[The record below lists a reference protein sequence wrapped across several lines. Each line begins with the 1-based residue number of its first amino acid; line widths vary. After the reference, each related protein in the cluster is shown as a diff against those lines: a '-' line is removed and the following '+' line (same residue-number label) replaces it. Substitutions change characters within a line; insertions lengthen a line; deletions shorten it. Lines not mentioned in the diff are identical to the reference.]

1 MSTGHR
7 TPLVAAALAVAAV
20 VAVPVLVV
28 AAHVFLPGDGAWSHI
43 VATVLP
49 EYVGNSLLLVLGTGL
64 GVLLLGVPAAWLVA
78 TCEFP
83 GRRYFEWALVLP
95 LAMPAYVV
103 AYVYTDLLQ
112 VSGPVQ
118 TWLRELTGWGARDY
132 WFPPIRSLGG
142 AVAVLSLVLYPYVY
156 LLTRAAFLQ
165 QARSLLEASRSLGCT
180 PWQGFRRVAL
190 PLARPALVAGV
201 MLALMEALADFGTVS
216 YFGVPVFTTGIY
228 RAWFSLGDP
237 VAAAKLSALLLLFV
251 LLLLAAERR
260 NRGAMR
266 FHQLTAPGEGAAHR
280 LEGARAAGAVVACGL
295 PLILGFLLPA
305 GLLVNMAL
313 AAGDAAFGPRYL
325 RLVGNTVYLAAVT
338 AAVAAAV
345 ALLVAYAHRLSRSR
359 LMAFAHRAAGL
370 GYAVPGSI
378 MAVGV
383 LIPLTAL
390 DGALAAWLGERLG
403 RQGGLLLTGGALGLV
418 YAYLARFLVMP
429 LNAVD
434 AGLARITPSMDA
446 AARCLGESAA
456 GTLRRVHAPI
466 LRGSLLT
473 GVLLV
478 FVEVMKELPATMI
491 LRPFDFDTLAVQAHN
506 LAADERLAEAATA
519 ALAIVA
525 AGLAPVVLLSRQIG
539 RRPNRRPAP
548 PLTPGP
554 AAARAG

>member
-1 MSTGHR
+1 MGGLRS
-7 TPLVAAALAVAAV
+7 TPLTVAALLAAAL
-20 VAVPVLVV
+20 VAVPVVTV

-49 EYVGNSLLLVLGTGL
+49 DYIRNSLWLVLGTGL
-64 GVLLLGVPAAWLVA
+64 GVLLLGVPTAWLVA
-78 TCEFP
+78 TCDFP
-83 GRRYFEWALVLP
+83 GRRVFEWALVLP
-95 LAMPAYVV
+95 LAVPGYVI
-103 AYVYTDLLQ
+103 AYVYTDFLQ

-118 TWLRELTGWGARDY
+118 TWLRDLTGWSARDY

-142 AVAVLSLVLYPYVY
+142 AVAMLSLVLYPYVY

-165 QARSLLEASRSLGCT
+165 QSRSLLEASRSLGCT
-180 PWQGFRRVAL
+180 PWEGFRRIAL
-190 PLARPALVAGV
+190 PLARPALVAGT
-201 MLALMEALADFGTVS
+201 MLALMETLADFGTVS

-228 RAWFSLGDP
+228 RAWFSMGDS

-251 LLLLAAERR
+251 LVLLTAERW

-266 FHQLTAPGEGAAHR
+266 FHQVAAPGEGSAHR
-280 LEGARAAGAVVACGL
+280 LTGARAAAAVLVCGL
-295 PLILGFLLPA
+295 PLALGFLLPA
-305 GLLVNMAL
+305 TLLLGMAL
-313 AAGDAAFGPRYL
+313 EAGDAAFGPRYF
-325 RLVGNTVYLAAVT
+325 RLVGNTVLLAGITALLAAVIAVLIGYGRRLS
-338 AAVAAAV
+338 AAPAMRA
-345 ALLVAYAHRLSRSR
+345 AHRV
-359 LMAFAHRAAGL
+359 AGL

-383 LIPLTAL
+383 LIPLAAL
-390 DGALAAWLGERLG
+390 DGALTDWLAAHFG
-403 RQGGLLLTGGALGLV
+403 RPGGLLLTGGIVGLV

-446 AARCLGESAA
+446 AARSLGESAT
-456 GTLRRVHAPI
+456 GTLRRVHAPM

-473 GVLLV
+473 GILLV

-525 AGLAPVVLLSRQIG
+525 AGLVPVVLLSRQIG
-539 RRPNRRPAP
+539 RRI
-548 PLTPGP
+548 
-554 AAARAG
+554 AADAGSRLSPSFSAA

>member
-1 MSTGHR
+1 MRGPRSS
-7 TPLVAAALAVAAV
+7 PLVAAALVVAAI
-20 VAVPVLVV
+20 VAVPVLTV

-49 EYVGNSLLLVLGTGL
+49 DYVRNSLLLVLGTGI
-64 GVLLLGVPAAWLVA
+64 GVLLLGVPPAWLVA
-78 TCEFP
+78 TCDFP
-83 GRRYFEWALVLP
+83 GRRVFEWALVLP
-95 LAMPAYVV
+95 LAMPAYVI
-103 AYVYTDLLQ
+103 AYVYTDFLQ

-142 AVAVLSLVLYPYVY
+142 AIAMLSLVLYPYVF

-165 QARSLLEASRSLGCT
+165 QSRSLVEASRSLGCT

-190 PLARPALVAGV
+190 PLARPAVVAGT

-228 RAWFSLGDP
+228 RAWFSLGDS
-237 VAAAKLSALLLLFV
+237 VAAAKLSALLLVFV
-251 LLLLAAERR
+251 LVLLAAERR

-266 FHQLTAPGEGAAHR
+266 FHQLAAGGDGTAHP
-280 LEGARAAGAVVACGL
+280 LTGARAAVAFAVCAV
-295 PLILGFLLPA
+295 PLLLGFLLPA
-305 GLLVNMAL
+305 GLLTSMAIEG
-313 AAGDAAFGPRYL
+313 GDAAFGPRYL
-325 RLVGNTVYLAAVT
+325 QLVGNTVYLAGITAL
-338 AAVAAAV
+338 AAVVAAV
-345 ALLVAYAHRLSRSR
+345 LIAYGRRLSGGATMRLAHRV
-359 LMAFAHRAAGL
+359 AGL

-383 LIPLTAL
+383 LIPLAAM
-390 DGALAAWLGERLG
+390 DGALTAGLADRFG
-403 RQGGLLLTGGALGLV
+403 REGGLLLTGGAVGLV

-446 AARCLGESAA
+446 AARSLGETAA
-456 GTLRRVHAPI
+456 GTLRRVHVPI

-473 GVLLV
+473 GLLLV

-525 AGLAPVVLLSRQIG
+525 AGLIPVVLLTRQIG
-539 RRPNRRPAP
+539 RR
-548 PLTPGP
+548 
-554 AAARAG
+554 ARARTGGRLSPGLSAA